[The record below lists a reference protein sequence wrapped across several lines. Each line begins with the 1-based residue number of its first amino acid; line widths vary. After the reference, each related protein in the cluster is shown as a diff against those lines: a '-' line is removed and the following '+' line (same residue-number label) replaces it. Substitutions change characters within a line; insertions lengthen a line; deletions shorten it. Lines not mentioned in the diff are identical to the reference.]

1 MPAPSVFAPTKA
13 IGMPL
18 SSLKNVL
25 HLEEQPLIALDVA
38 VTLSDAGVAHVIH
51 VTTCDAA
58 LDVVNEQQIDAAIL
72 DVSAAGVGTDR
83 VARRLRIAG
92 IPYVLYTGAA
102 TIPDQ
107 LTGGERVLTKPVDS
121 EELIAAMRRTL
132 GLTPHQGGAAGGTV
146 GDGSRSA
153 DV

>member
-38 VTLSDAGVAHVIH
+38 VTLSDAGVAHVVH

-72 DVSAAGVGTDR
+72 DVMVAGVGTDR
-83 VARRLRIAG
+83 VARRLRTAG

-107 LTGGERVLTKPVDS
+107 LLDGHEVLMKPVTS
-121 EELIAAMRRTL
+121 EDLIAAMRRTL
-132 GLTPHQGGAAGGTV
+132 GLAPYNAGATAEMS
-146 GDGSRSA
+146 GDEPRA
-153 DV
+153 TDV